1 MRFTN
6 FHEFIPWTGINPSAS
21 EQKKIIIS
29 NIISNVRC
37 SLFKI
42 SWKIC
47 FVQGSRDF
55 YNLKKEQGTFDKGG
69 RGGGEEKEKEKET
82 KEGGGGGGKKG
93 KFMDLS
99 RKTKE
104 GQIGISSE
112 SQASRVVTLKWSA
125 RVALRRPWGL

>member
-29 NIISNVRC
+29 NIIISNVRC

-69 RGGGEEKEKEKET
+69 RGEGGEKKKKKKKQKKGEGGEEKKVSSWIYLEKRRRDRLE
-82 KEGGGGGGKKG
+82 
-93 KFMDLS
+93 FLRS
-99 RKTKE
+99 
-104 GQIGISSE
+104 
-112 SQASRVVTLKWSA
+112 
-125 RVALRRPWGL
+125 LRRRGLSPWNGRHV